1 MFIKIRTSTSH
12 KAITN
17 MSDITIADI
26 RCIGKNLI
34 KLYCFW
40 TKDII
45 IGEQEKEEF
54 SKARSMGEAICKI
67 LNGCNKAG
75 YERSYKIDAIR
86 KELSKNMEELYEKL
100 DSLSLFG
107 AGYSYKQKYFS
118 GLYRLVRF
126 HNAEQPPW
134 RTYEDYYK
142 EFITVILES
151 GVPIVSVF
159 LESVSPDYLVWDK
172 MTVKWLLTGTQRG
185 RFPTWLIEGIKN
197 KVIETTV

>member
-1 MFIKIRTSTSH
+1 
-12 KAITN
+12 
-17 MSDITIADI
+17 MSDITMADI

-34 KLYCFW
+34 QLYCFW

-45 IGEQEKEEF
+45 IGEQEKKEF
-54 SKARSMGEAICKI
+54 SNASSMGEAISKI

-75 YERSYKIDAIR
+75 YERSYKIDDIR

-100 DSLSLFG
+100 DSVGILG

-118 GLYRLVRF
+118 ELYRLVRF

-134 RTYEDYYK
+134 RTYEDDYK
-142 EFITVILES
+142 EFMTVILES

-172 MTVKWLLTGTQRG
+172 MTVNWLLTGTKRG
-185 RFPTWLIEGIKN
+185 RFPPWLIEGIKN